1 MSSLNTLKLTAAKR
15 SNGVS
20 PQVHRRLKLSKKIDD
35 QIALAR
41 AMSTGGTY
49 TTSHHRTVRDENG
62 GIRSVEIQKKVR
74 PWWFP
79 TDTGKIALNIRYGA
93 RAVEISKGKSAI
105 EVTSSEELIQALSIV
120 RKAIEAGELDTQV
133 EAASSKLREG
143 FKTIKK

>member
-20 PQVHRRLKLSKKIDD
+20 PQVNRRLKLTKKIDD

-41 AMSTGGTY
+41 ALSTGGTY
-49 TTSHHRTVRDENG
+49 TTSRFRTVRDEDG
-62 GIRSVEIQKKVR
+62 GTRSVEIQKKVR

-79 TDTGKIALNIRYGA
+79 TDAGKIALNIRYGA

-105 EVTSSEELIQALSIV
+105 EVTSGEELINALNIV
-120 RKAIEAGELDTQV
+120 RKAVDSGELDAQIEV
-133 EAASSKLREG
+133 ASAKLREG
-143 FKTIKK
+143 FKR